1 MAVSGLLLAHRLRG
15 LEVRGLVKSQ
25 IPENVVVVDSG
36 DLLGVELRILTTHV
50 DEIPRQI
57 QIALL
62 TGRIIQLRQR
72 QFDFRMPISTV
83 DLAVLRAEI
92 GIDAIRHTARHVKRL
107 LVTGHLMIGDSS
119 LNIVDHDI
127 HFMALLNQCETLT
140 MRPFTGFDLVRS
152 VQISVRLLRTCDEV
166 DGFIAQFPQLRIRM
180 IRQCVS
186 RFLQPLIYV
195 GILEDHAMK
204 FTGLIT
210 GCDTQILHGMTFII
224 GKLIASRII
233 RNFSGNLIIHHTPL
247 IGNDGF
253 NDLVATLLPERRSN
267 SYIHDISLRLRTS
280 PALDGSWLLRLRFCS
295 GRSLETVHW
304 AVSQGL
310 TSPGVSP

>member
-15 LEVRGLVKSQ
+15 LEVRGLVESQ

-92 GIDAIRHTARHVKRL
+92 GIDAIRHTARHIKRL
-107 LVTGHLMIGDSS
+107 LITGHLMIGDSS
-119 LNIVDHDI
+119 LNIVAHDI
-127 HFMALLNQCETLT
+127 HLMALLNQCETLT

-152 VQISVRLLRTCDEV
+152 VQISVRLLRTCDEI

-280 PALDGSWLLRLRFCS
+280 PALDGSWLLRLRPCS
-295 GRSLETVHW
+295 GWSLETAQW
-304 AVSQGL
+304 TVSQG
-310 TSPGVSP
+310 

>member
-1 MAVSGLLLAHRLRG
+1 
-15 LEVRGLVKSQ
+15 
-25 IPENVVVVDSG
+25 
-36 DLLGVELRILTTHV
+36 
-50 DEIPRQI
+50 
-57 QIALL
+57 
-62 TGRIIQLRQR
+62 
-72 QFDFRMPISTV
+72 
-83 DLAVLRAEI
+83 
-92 GIDAIRHTARHVKRL
+92 
-107 LVTGHLMIGDSS
+107 
-119 LNIVDHDI
+119 
-127 HFMALLNQCETLT
+127 

-152 VQISVRLLRTCDEV
+152 VQISVRLLRTRDEV

-204 FTGLIT
+204 FTGSSPAAYADSPRHDFYYRQADC
-210 GCDTQILHGMTFII
+210 G
-224 GKLIASRII
+224 RII

-295 GRSLETVHW
+295 GWSLETVQW
-304 AVSQGL
+304 TVSQGL
-310 TSPGVSP
+310 TSPDVSP